1 MSVPGGRK
9 VSVAGK
15 GSTGKKGSA
24 GKQGGEYEIR

>member
-9 VSVAGK
+9 VSVAK